1 MAKFK
6 VYYTIELNQ
15 VATDIFEA
23 NDFEVKL
30 CSHNDEE
37 TYVKELAEFQPD
49 AIMCRTEPITAK
61 MMDTCTN
68 LKVIGKQG
76 AGLDNID
83 MDHAADKGLQV
94 VFAPAGNA
102 NAVAEHAVLL
112 MLACAK
118 RFNYVDKQFRG
129 GNFLVRMN
137 MENTYE
143 LGGKTLGMI
152 GCGRISQLAMQKCKY
167 GFGMKVIGYDP
178 FVKQEQIG
186 DLCEMKETAKE
197 VWEQADFISVHLPV
211 VDSTAYSIG
220 REQFSW
226 MKPTAS
232 FINCARGALIK
243 ENEMIECL
251 KDGTLFQAG
260 LDVFDAEPIKP
271 ESVELFDLD
280 NVIMTPHMAATTE
293 QSVLNCCTSVAND
306 IVAVCNGEAPKCPAI
321 KPKF

>member
-6 VYYTIELNQ
+6 VYYTIELNEI
-15 VATDIFEA
+15 ATHIFES

-37 TYVKELAEFQPD
+37 TYVKELAAFQPD

-83 MDHAADKGLQV
+83 MDHAHAKDITV
-94 VFAPAGNA
+94 V
-102 NAVAEHAVLL
+102 
-112 MLACAK
+112 
-118 RFNYVDKQFRG
+118 Y
-129 GNFLVRMN
+129 VRMD
-137 MENTYE
+137 MEHTYE

-152 GCGRISQLAMQKCKY
+152 GCGRISQLAMKKCKY

-178 FVKQEQIG
+178 YMTQEKIG
-186 DLCEMKETAKE
+186 DLCELKATAKE
-197 VWEQADFISVHLPV
+197 VWEQADFVSVHLPV
-211 VDSTAYSIG
+211 VPSTEHSIG

-243 ENEMIECL
+243 EDELVACL
-251 KDGTLFQAG
+251 QDGTLFQAG
-260 LDVFDAEPIKP
+260 LDVFEHEPIQ
-271 ESVELFDLD
+271 ESSRALFDLD

-306 IVAVCNGEAPKCPAI
+306 IVAVCNGQEPKVKAQ